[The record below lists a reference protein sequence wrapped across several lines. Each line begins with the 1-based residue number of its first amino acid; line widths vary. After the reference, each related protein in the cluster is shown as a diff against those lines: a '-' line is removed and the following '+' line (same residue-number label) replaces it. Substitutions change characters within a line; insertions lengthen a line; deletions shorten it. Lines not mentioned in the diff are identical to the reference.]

1 MWFLLGEIS
10 AFSLVG
16 DISIAYPASCFGPF
30 NVYDKMD
37 DKDEARKINA
47 RRKFFLRLGGVCSI
61 LFMFVFYIY
70 TGIKKGIKHLIWIF
84 S

>member
-1 MWFLLGEIS
+1 METIFLLLVCPYIWFLLGDVS
-10 AFSLVG
+10 
-16 DISIAYPASCFGPF
+16 ASCFGPF